1 MAQQAG
7 HDIPREEALAS
18 YITNILQSKRDEAV
32 LLEPGP
38 GRSSLFSAATHP
50 DLW

>member
-7 HDIPREEALAS
+7 HDVPREEALAS

-32 LLEPGP
+32 LIEPAP
-38 GRSSLFSAATHP
+38 GRASMLSAEANP